1 MLKTLFLPKNSNLYK
16 FTLNLNFLILI
27 FFAFDLTSN
36 TRLIILG
43 SGTPNPDPERSGSA
57 YAVIANDKAYL
68 FDFGPGVVRRISSMS
83 ETWGGQFEQMELKN
97 ITVAFLTHIHSD
109 HSSGLADLI
118 LTPWVM
124 GRSEPLKLYG
134 PIGLKNMS
142 QNITNAYIDDINY
155 RLYGSQPAN
164 NQGYLTEVVE
174 IVNDGLIFQ
183 DKNISVTAFKNN
195 HGGFQNSYGYI
206 IETDDKRILI
216 SGDTSISKNLIK
228 LGKNLD
234 ILVHEVYSSE
244 TFKNKTDDWKK
255 YHSEH
260 HTSSIDLGIIA
271 NKINPKK
278 LVLSHILYWG
288 ATDDSLILDVRKN
301 FDGNIIVAKDLMIVD

>member
-16 FTLNLNFLILI
+16 FTLNLNFLIII
-27 FFAFDLTSN
+27 FFAFDLTSD

-124 GRSEPLKLYG
+124 GRSEPLELYG

-195 HGGFQNSYGYI
+195 HGGFQNSYGYL
-206 IETDDKRILI
+206 IESDDKRILI

>member
-27 FFAFDLTSN
+27 FLAFDLTSD

-124 GRSEPLKLYG
+124 GRSEPLELYG

-164 NQGYLTEVVE
+164 NKGYLTEVVE

-195 HGGFQNSYGYI
+195 HGGFQNSYGYL
-206 IETDDKRILI
+206 IESDDKRILI

>member
-27 FFAFDLTSN
+27 FLAFDLTSD

-124 GRSEPLKLYG
+124 GRSEPLELYG

-195 HGGFQNSYGYI
+195 HGGFQNSYGYL
-206 IETDDKRILI
+206 IESDDKRILI

>member
-183 DKNISVTAFKNN
+183 
-195 HGGFQNSYGYI
+195 
-206 IETDDKRILI
+206 
-216 SGDTSISKNLIK
+216 IK
-228 LGKNLD
+228 TYL
-234 ILVHEVYSSE
+234 
-244 TFKNKTDDWKK
+244 
-255 YHSEH
+255 
-260 HTSSIDLGIIA
+260 
-271 NKINPKK
+271 
-278 LVLSHILYWG
+278 
-288 ATDDSLILDVRKN
+288 
-301 FDGNIIVAKDLMIVD
+301 

>member
-16 FTLNLNFLILI
+16 FTLYLNFLIFI
-27 FFAFDLTSN
+27 FFAFDLSSD

-43 SGTPNPDPERSGSA
+43 SGTPNPDPERNGSA
-57 YAVIANDKAYL
+57 YAIIANDKAYL

-195 HGGFQNSYGYI
+195 HGGFQNSYGYL
-206 IETDDKRILI
+206 IESDDKRILI

>member
-27 FFAFDLTSN
+27 FFAFDLTSD

-124 GRSEPLKLYG
+124 GRSEPLELYG

-164 NQGYLTEVVE
+164 NKGYLTEVVE

-195 HGGFQNSYGYI
+195 HGGFQNSYGYL
-206 IETDDKRILI
+206 IESDDKRILI

>member
-16 FTLNLNFLILI
+16 FTLNLNFLIII
-27 FFAFDLTSN
+27 FFAFDLTSD

-124 GRSEPLKLYG
+124 GRSEPLELYG

-164 NQGYLTEVVE
+164 NKGYLTEVVE

-195 HGGFQNSYGYI
+195 HGGFQNSYGYL
-206 IETDDKRILI
+206 IESDDKRILI

>member
-27 FFAFDLTSN
+27 FFAFDLTSD

-124 GRSEPLKLYG
+124 GRSEPLELYG

-164 NQGYLTEVVE
+164 NKGYLTEVVE

-195 HGGFQNSYGYI
+195 HGGFQNSYGYL
-206 IETDDKRILI
+206 IESDDKRILI
-216 SGDTSISKNLIK
+216 SGDTSTSKNLIK